1 MLPPERVRAQLAA
14 ERGGADVIF
23 ERGGTADGWGADD
36 GGGDDQVWTGR
47 AALSAADRRG
57 LRGGAKGSG
66 AGSAGFGGMGAG
78 RKQGLCPVPDE
89 PLPP

>member
-1 MLPPERVRAQLAA
+1 MLRRAVLPPERVRAQLAA

-23 ERGGTADGWGADD
+23 DSDGTTDGWGADD

-57 LRGGAKGSG
+57 LRSGAKGSG
-66 AGSAGFGGMGAG
+66 AGSAGSGGMGAG
-78 RKQGLCPVPDE
+78 RETGA
-89 PLPP
+89 LPGAG